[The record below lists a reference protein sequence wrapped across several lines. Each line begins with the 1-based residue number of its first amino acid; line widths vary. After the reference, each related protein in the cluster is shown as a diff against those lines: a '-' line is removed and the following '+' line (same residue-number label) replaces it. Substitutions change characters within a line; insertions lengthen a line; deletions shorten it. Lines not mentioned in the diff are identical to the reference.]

1 VRALLE
7 ETLRLESPFRGH
19 HHLAFGKGFKLS
31 HVGCAY
37 VFASAFYLVLWIW
50 RIGRSRLG

>member
-31 HVGCAY
+31 HVECAY